1 MTQQTCGETSL
12 RLHALETLASIAAI
26 QHLQEQIYDAFVQR
40 WAVSI
45 TVHGLGEPRH
55 AETVFSQVCGVLAA
69 ALLAAGAE
77 PGNLAIAIDAGT
89 LSPQL
94 LWMKRSE
101 IIGPGPLYLLIG
113 SDLTR
118 PSSNAEL
125 RCRQDQFWL
134 QCWHLRNGG
143 HVRTAFAPMVSSPCP
158 LLSPELADGILP
170 ISGLQVPPGSAWI
183 TQQVNVTDYATEG
196 GDLSVFAL
204 RECLRRSVEY
214 GESMHEDADWPNAH
228 MRHDAWL
235 NRRLSIAVTGL
246 GDLAKMRGLDPQ
258 SFVGRK
264 ELDAVLRL
272 VRETVNNHSRQL
284 AAEAGPVPSL
294 RLPDAAGDSSD
305 VVTRP
310 DWQSRW
316 QSALRS
322 TAIRHRNLLTMSPWS
337 VFPSANSVDSRY
349 CDLLPLLACADA
361 CSFPASPSIQGW
373 NINEFK
379 YFHHRAW
386 AVLEQKDAQQMIAE
400 QV

>member
-1 MTQQTCGETSL
+1 
-12 RLHALETLASIAAI
+12 
-26 QHLQEQIYDAFVQR
+26 
-40 WAVSI
+40 
-45 TVHGLGEPRH
+45 
-55 AETVFSQVCGVLAA
+55 
-69 ALLAAGAE
+69 
-77 PGNLAIAIDAGT
+77 
-89 LSPQL
+89 
-94 LWMKRSE
+94 
-101 IIGPGPLYLLIG
+101 
-113 SDLTR
+113 
-118 PSSNAEL
+118 
-125 RCRQDQFWL
+125 
-134 QCWHLRNGG
+134 
-143 HVRTAFAPMVSSPCP
+143 
-158 LLSPELADGILP
+158 
-170 ISGLQVPPGSAWI
+170 
-183 TQQVNVTDYATEG
+183 
-196 GDLSVFAL
+196 
-204 RECLRRSVEY
+204 
-214 GESMHEDADWPNAH
+214 
-228 MRHDAWL
+228 
-235 NRRLSIAVTGL
+235 
-246 GDLAKMRGLDPQ
+246 MRGLDPQ